1 MELPV
6 DGAAAAGAGSGV
18 APDAAGSGAAR
29 GDGVRSSSAGGAE
42 AGRPWTDSSTRC
54 F

>member
-1 MELPV
+1 MELPL
-6 DGAAAAGAGSGV
+6 DGAAAAPSGV
-18 APDAAGSGAAR
+18 GSGAAR